1 MPDTALIVMARY
13 PEPGKTK
20 TRLAR
25 FIGNDEAV
33 LLYTAFLTDLAHH
46 FAGRDYDLYWT
57 YTPPEVDYS
66 SFIATLA
73 PASMPFMRC
82 FPQQGNDLGQ
92 RLHYAFQWTHEH
104 GYKRTVVIGSD
115 SPHIS
120 PHIVAHAQAALEKA
134 DVVLGPANDGGYY
147 LIAMH
152 EPHDVFSGI
161 PMSTSVVTQQT
172 IDLAHRQ
179 GLTVRLIEP
188 LFDIDE
194 LPDLLRL
201 VQLLA
206 ADCSLAPA
214 TAAQLATLRSL
225 HDHHTHHSYSG
236 YSATLNLHRADQPM

>member
-1 MPDTALIVMARY
+1 MPDTALLIMARY

-25 FIGNDEAV
+25 SIGNNEAM

-46 FAGRDYDLYWT
+46 FANCDYDLHWT

-66 SFIATLA
+66 SFITTLA
-73 PASMPFMRC
+73 PTSAPIMRY
-82 FPQQGNDLGQ
+82 FPQQGDDLGQ
-92 RLHYAFQWTHEH
+92 RLLHAFRWTHEH
-104 GYKRTVVIGSD
+104 SYKRTILIGSD

-120 PHIVAHAQAALEKA
+120 PCIIAHAQAALEDA
-134 DVVLGPANDGGYY
+134 DIVLGPADDGGYY

-161 PMSTSVVTQQT
+161 PMSTNVVTQQT
-172 IDLAHRQ
+172 IDLAHHQ
-179 GLTVRLIEP
+179 GLTVQLIEP

-194 LPDLLRL
+194 LSDLLHLAR
-201 VQLLA
+201 LLA
-206 ADCSLAPA
+206 ADCSIAPA
-214 TAAQLATLRSL
+214 TAAQLERLRSL
-225 HDHHTHHSYSG
+225 HDHHTHHSHPG